1 MKPSHSLGKEQSKE
15 RSNVFFSMGWIKY
28 YSKFLE
34 IIIVIILFYCTI
46 FTLERYI
53 NQVVSSPTKI
63 HDWIWI
69 FWWKI
74 CNAKLHESWDFAGQ
88 KFKSTTVL
96 AGASEIHMCNT
107 EACPNSV
114 TLYRM
119 RLLQLKDWCA
129 LEDYVRTVLQVCITK
144 K

>member
-1 MKPSHSLGKEQSKE
+1 MIEYGFSGGRFAMQNFMKAEILQGKSLNPPLYLQEPL
-15 RSNVFFSMGWIKY
+15 KY
-28 YSKFLE
+28 
-34 IIIVIILFYCTI
+34 T
-46 FTLERYI
+46 
-53 NQVVSSPTKI
+53 
-63 HDWIWI
+63 
-69 FWWKI
+69 
-74 CNAKLHESWDFAGQ
+74 
-88 KFKSTTVL
+88 
-96 AGASEIHMCNT
+96 CNT